1 MLVMVASRHP
11 DKEVPGPD
19 DLFEVGVVGAIA
31 RMIKVPDGTMRILVQ
46 GGQRVHI
53 DSWVGET
60 PYLVAEI
67 SELPDVV
74 PAESA
79 ELEAL
84 TRNVQQ
90 TFSSIVESNPYLPEE
105 LQLAIANI
113 DDPSALS
120 HLIAGSL
127 RLKAEEKQGLLE
139 EVDVALRLR
148 RLVEILARELE
159 VISIGSE
166 IQNQVQ
172 SEIDK
177 GQREFVLRQQLDAIR
192 RELGEF
198 DESAAEAN
206 ELREQLDAIALPEDV
221 RRQVDRELKR
231 LESLP
236 PQAAEHGVIR
246 TYLEWIASLPWDKT
260 TEDNL
265 DLEHAR
271 AVLDEDHYDIEQVK
285 DRIIEFLA
293 VRKLKPDAR
302 GSILCFVGPPG
313 VGKTS
318 LGRSI
323 ARALG
328 RKFERISAGG
338 VRDEAEIRGHRR
350 TYIGA
355 MPGTIIR
362 ALRDAESKNPL
373 FMIDE
378 IDKMGADYRG
388 DPASAMLEVLD
399 PEQNATFRDHY
410 LDVPFDLSNVM
421 FITTAQHARHDP
433 RAAARPHGGHPAR
446 RLHRG
451 GEARDRQALPR
462 AAPDRAQRPEEV
474 VDLVHRRR
482 AADGHP
488 PTTRARRACATSSA
502 RSARVCRKVAR
513 QVGRVVATASRRGP
527 RSPSRACASCSAAR
541 ASISETQAPHPR
553 SPGVA
558 TGLAWTPVGGDVLFI
573 EATRDARARASSP
586 SPASSATSCASPRR
600 RRSPT
605 CAATS
610 PSSRP
615 SSTTSGSPSTTS
627 TSTCPRARRRR
638 TARAPASRWPPRSCR
653 CSPARRVRDD
663 VAMTGEITL
672 TGQVLP
678 IGGLKEKALAAQR
691 NGHRAP
697 SSRPALNERDIED
710 IPEHLRDDLDVR
722 LRRGDRRGAR
732 GGARAPRVGQ
742 RPQALACSR
751 TEPGIGSPTGQQAT
765 SGDRGM
771 AAKKQAAKARSA
783 AAGASPY
790 VQRVIEDAELR
801 DNVRVA
807 FENAKKRLRPADQ
820 RQAGD
825 EGRSTTRSCRRT
837 SSRRPSRCATPA
849 RRCARG
855 PRRRSKRAAASQAA
869 ASSASSA
876 PAWPSRS
883 ARACAT
889 RSSTRCSAPRR
900 SSTTRRPRRP
910 RRPRPARRCP
920 RARSAPLRLAS
931 VPKGRPAGRP
941 SRVRAAALAFR
952 LAGQLGLEPWRPR
965 PSSSA
970 RSRARRPSA
979 SSRRCARASP
989 GAASAGSTFDHV
1001 AREARRLAR
1010 AAALLLR
1017 HQGAAAGRGRAPRLR
1032 AAHGRASTSS
1042 SRRRATPTTSSTR
1055 SSPR

>member
-1 MLVMVASRHP
+1 MAAPIEITDAAGEEHDVEVGAPRAVPRTLPVLPLRETIPLPDTLIPLAVGQDRSVALVDDVLRGNRMLVMVASRHP
-11 DKEVPGPD
+11 DNEVPGPD

-53 DSWVGET
+53 DRWVRET
-60 PYLVAEI
+60 PYLVAEV
-67 SELPDVV
+67 SELPDEV
-74 PAESA
+74 PSESA

-84 TRNVQQ
+84 MRNVQQ

-113 DDPSALS
+113 DDPSSLS

-127 RLKAEEKQGLLE
+127 RLKGEEKQALLE

-148 RLVEILARELE
+148 RLVDILARELE

-231 LESLP
+231 LENLP

-246 TYLEWIASLPWDKT
+246 TYLEWIASLPWDKA

-265 DLEHAR
+265 DLMHAR
-271 AVLDEDHYDIEQVK
+271 TVLDEDHYDIEQVK

-355 MPGTIIR
+355 LPGTIIR
-362 ALRDAESKNPL
+362 ALRDAGSKNPL

-399 PEQNATFRDHY
+399 PEQNSTFRDHY

-421 FITTAQHARHDP
+421 FVTTGNTLDTIPGPLLDRMEIIQLAGYTEEEKLEIAKRYLVP
-433 RAAARPHGGHPAR
+433 RQIERNGLKKSWISFSDAALRTVIR
-446 RLHRG
+446 SYTR
-451 GEARDRQALPR
+451 EAGVRNLERQI
-462 AAPDRAQRPEEV
+462 
-474 VDLVHRRR
+474 
-482 AADGHP
+482 G
-488 PTTRARRACATSSA
+488 T
-502 RSARVCRKVAR
+502 VCRKVAR
-513 QVGRVVATASRRGP
+513 QAAESPNGKPPRTTISDPRVRELLGRAP
-527 RSPSRACASCSAAR
+527 F
-541 ASISETQAPHPR
+541 ISETKRRTRQ
-553 SPGVA
+553 PGVA

-573 EATRDARARASSP
+573 EATAYAGDGKLTITGQLGDVMRESAQAALSYVRSHLPELAPGIDLEWFAEHDIHIHVPAGATPKDGP
-586 SPASSATSCASPRR
+586 SAGITMATALVSLISG
-600 RRSPT
+600 
-605 CAATS
+605 
-610 PSSRP
+610 RP
-615 SSTTSGSPSTTS
+615 
-627 TSTCPRARRRR
+627 
-638 TARAPASRWPPRSCR
+638 
-653 CSPARRVRDD
+653 VRDD

-691 NGHRAP
+691 NDIHCVIA
-697 SSRPALNERDIED
+697 PALNERDIED
-710 IPEHLRDDLDVR
+710 IPEHLRNDLEFLFV
-722 LRRGDRRGAR
+722 
-732 GGARAPRVGQ
+732 
-742 RPQALACSR
+742 
-751 TEPGIGSPTGQQAT
+751 EEIGEVL
-765 SGDRGM
+765 
-771 AAKKQAAKARSA
+771 A
-783 AAGASPY
+783 AALEPRASS
-790 VQRVIEDAELR
+790 
-801 DNVRVA
+801 N
-807 FENAKKRLRPADQ
+807 
-820 RQAGD
+820 G
-825 EGRSTTRSCRRT
+825 
-837 SSRRPSRCATPA
+837 
-849 RRCARG
+849 
-855 PRRRSKRAAASQAA
+855 RRRSRAAAE
-869 ASSASSA
+869 
-876 PAWPSRS
+876 
-883 ARACAT
+883 T
-889 RSSTRCSAPRR
+889 R
-900 SSTTRRPRRP
+900 
-910 RRPRPARRCP
+910 
-920 RARSAPLRLAS
+920 
-931 VPKGRPAGRP
+931 V
-941 SRVRAAALAFR
+941 
-952 LAGQLGLEPWRPR
+952 
-965 PSSSA
+965 
-970 RSRARRPSA
+970 
-979 SSRRCARASP
+979 
-989 GAASAGSTFDHV
+989 
-1001 AREARRLAR
+1001 
-1010 AAALLLR
+1010 
-1017 HQGAAAGRGRAPRLR
+1017 
-1032 AAHGRASTSS
+1032 
-1042 SRRRATPTTSSTR
+1042 
-1055 SSPR
+1055 